1 MMADFRLRHGVEVK
15 HGDAARPRRPLRRP
29 RTQFNNDTATA
40 NTANTANSARIVT
53 TRGTAKSLKA
63 FPAHCNLA
71 SMRRR
76 STHRSRCS
84 LGVI

>member
-15 HGDAARPRRPLRRP
+15 HGGAARPRRPLRRP

-40 NTANTANSARIVT
+40 NTANSARIVIS
-53 TRGTAKSLKA
+53 RGAAESIKA
-63 FPAHCNLA
+63 FPAHWNLA
-71 SMRRR
+71 SRRRR
-76 STHRSRCS
+76 STHRLRCS